1 MVPLGVQNGI
11 LLVSIGML
19 VITIVINLF
28 SSGKKWGSLKAT
40 VVQHGEA
47 IDGIS
52 SVLFKEDG
60 SHNFVT
66 KLDFDDHT
74 KRCPQLICNKIN
86 DVKSLVQINAGKLES
101 NVLLGVR
108 MEEIMK
114 GFEKSFGQ
122 QQGLVTQLSKSV
134 NALQLQLAVLKG
146 QKWDGRERRIFA
158 GADT

>member
-1 MVPLGVQNGI
+1 MTPLFVQQGI
-11 LLVSIGML
+11 LIVLIGALLV
-19 VITIVINLF
+19 TIVVNLI
-28 SSGKKWGSLKAT
+28 SSGKKWGSLKAV

-47 IDGIS
+47 LDGIN
-52 SVLFKEDG
+52 SVLFKDG

-66 KLDFDDHT
+66 KHDFEDHT
-74 KRCPQLICNKIN
+74 ERCPTLICNKIN

-146 QKWDGRERRIFA
+146 QKWDGRERRNIA
-158 GADT
+158 GIDT